1 VSRQRTTGLVVPL
14 EAARPLV
21 ERWLYRIP
29 ELSRDVPPHV
39 TVLWPFLEPDV
50 VDHAVERHL
59 ESLFAGAAA
68 FDVSLG
74 AVGHFP
80 DAVFLSPEP
89 RRHS

>member
-1 VSRQRTTGLVVPL
+1 M
-14 EAARPLV
+14 
-21 ERWLYRIP
+21 
-29 ELSRDVPPHV
+29 
-39 TVLWPFLEPDV
+39 LWPFLEPDA

-89 RRHS
+89 RRRS